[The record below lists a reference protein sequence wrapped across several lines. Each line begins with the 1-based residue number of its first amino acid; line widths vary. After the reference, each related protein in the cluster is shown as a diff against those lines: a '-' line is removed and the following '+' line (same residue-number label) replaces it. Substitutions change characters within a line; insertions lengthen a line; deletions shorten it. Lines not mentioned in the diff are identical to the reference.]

1 MVDYKVVA
9 GIFNDFMALYVGR
22 EKFRYGIEQL
32 YQKYPDNTL
41 FQALMANMN
50 EAHKLRVPEV
60 LRNVYEL
67 FKPYRGRMLSDM
79 EWEKIV
85 NDTGK
90 MNKMYGN
97 NVWCRQILLELM
109 NLLEQDDKELRNRE
123 KKAA

>member
-9 GIFNDFMALYVGR
+9 GIFNDFMALYVGK

-67 FKPYRGRMLSDM
+67 FKPYRGRMLSD
-79 EWEKIV
+79 
-85 NDTGK
+85 T
-90 MNKMYGN
+90 
-97 NVWCRQILLELM
+97 VWCRQILLELM